1 MNTTIYTVALRLRRL
16 PPKTFLSFFCY
27 HYYYYYY
34 DYDYDYDYYYY
45 YYYD

>member
-27 HYYYYYY
+27 HYYYH
-34 DYDYDYDYYYY
+34 DYYYY
-45 YYYD
+45 YYYYYYYNYNY